1 MKRLFETLQECVE
14 KQEDAVLVTIIAS
27 SGSTPREAGS
37 RMVISKRGLLFG
49 TIGGGA
55 VEFRSQQMA
64 ADILKERKSHVK
76 GFKLAPNQV
85 EDLGM
90 ICGGDVVV
98 YFQFIPWE
106 NAEILPFLEKALSL
120 FERDED
126 AWIMTDI
133 TEESAWNMAV
143 YSKSAGLISLGD
155 MSIADVAPLLK
166 AKAIQ
171 VELDGK
177 KYYSEPLI
185 RSGTVYVFGGGHVA
199 QELVPVLSHV
209 GFRCVVMD
217 DRAEFASKELFPTAA
232 GTILGDFTKISDYI
246 TITENDYVVVMTRGH
261 AHDYTVE
268 EQVLHSDAYYIGVIG
283 SKTKIHAV
291 SQRLKAAGVTEAD
304 IERVHAPIGLKI
316 KGETPA
322 EIAISIAGEMILL
335 RAERNGK

>member
-1 MKRLFETLQECVE
+1 MRHLFETLEECIQ
-14 KQEDAVLVTIIAS
+14 KKEDAVLVTIIAS

-37 RMVISKRGLLFG
+37 RMVISQRGLLFG
-49 TIGGGA
+49 TIGGGE
-55 VEFRSQQMA
+55 VEYRSQKMA
-64 ADILKERKSHVK
+64 ADILKEKKSHVK

-106 NAEILPFLEKALSL
+106 NKEMLPFLEKALAL
-120 FERDED
+120 FEKDED
-126 AWIMTDI
+126 AWIITDI
-133 TEESAWNMAV
+133 TEESAWSMAV
-143 YSKSAGLISLGD
+143 YSKSAGLVTMGHMALTD
-155 MSIADVAPLLK
+155 ATPLLK
-166 AKAIQ
+166 SRAIQ
-171 VELDGK
+171 MEVDGK

-217 DRAEFASKELFPTAA
+217 DRKEFVSRELFPTAA
-232 GTILGDFTKISDYI
+232 ETILVDFSKISDYI
-246 TITENDYVVVMTRGH
+246 TITEKDYIVVMTRGH

-268 EQVLHSDAYYIGVIG
+268 AQVLHTNACYIGVIG
-283 SKTKIHAV
+283 SKNKIRAV
-291 SQRLKAAGVTEAD
+291 SERLRAAGVSEED
-304 IERVHAPIGLKI
+304 IEKVYSPIGLSI
-316 KGETPA
+316 KAETPA
-322 EIAISIAGEMILL
+322 EIAISIAGEMILV

>member
-1 MKRLFETLQECVE
+1 MKRLFETLQDCMER
-14 KQEDAVLVTIIAS
+14 KEDAVLVTVIAS

-37 RMVISKRGLLFG
+37 RMVISQRGLLFG

-64 ADILKERKSHVK
+64 AEILKEKKSHVK

-98 YFQFIPWE
+98 YFQFISWDNGE
-106 NAEILPFLEKALSL
+106 MLPFLKKAIAL
-120 FERDED
+120 FEKDED
-126 AWIMTDI
+126 AWILMDI
-133 TEESAWNMAV
+133 TEESAWSMAV
-143 YSKSAGLISLGD
+143 YSESAGIIGVGGFQVEDLI
-155 MSIADVAPLLK
+155 PLLRTR
-166 AKAIQ
+166 AVQ
-171 VELDGK
+171 VVQNDK

-185 RSGTVYVFGGGHVA
+185 RSGSVYVFGGGHVA

-217 DRAEFASKELFPTAA
+217 DREEFASKKLFPTAA
-232 GTILGDFTKISDYI
+232 EIILGDFSRISDYI
-246 TITENDYVVVMTRGH
+246 TITKNDYIVVMTRGH
-261 AHDYTVE
+261 AHDFTVE
-268 EQVLHSDAYYIGVIG
+268 EQVLHTDACYIGVIG
-283 SKTKIHAV
+283 SKTKIRGV
-291 SQRLKAAGVTEAD
+291 SQRLKAAGVSEED
-304 IERVHAPIGLKI
+304 IERVHAPIGLPI

-322 EIAISIAGEMILL
+322 EIAISIAGEMIQI